1 MNWIPFLYLTNGTKI
16 ISMTVPMSVEMAVP
30 VTTSLWQQL
39 LFTRLCCS
47 NIPIFPSLDHPN
59 ASHIDNLCSY
69 ILMIKSWVLAGPFNS
84 VADAICCLPSSHAG
98 IHVHGKCPRQI
109 DCRLSSLG
117 DSLFCHAHYNPVYIL
132 PDKYLINSNAPGFP
146 T

>member
-69 ILMIKSWVLAGPFNS
+69 VFMIKSWVLAGPFNS
-84 VADAICCLPSSHAG
+84 VADAICCLPSPQAG
-98 IHVHGKCPRQI
+98 IHVHGKKCPRQI
-109 DCRLSSLG
+109 DLSPEQPGRQSIL
-117 DSLFCHAHYNPVYIL
+117 SCALQSFIYSTWYIL
-132 PDKYLINSNAPGFP
+132 MHLGSQLRF
-146 T
+146 